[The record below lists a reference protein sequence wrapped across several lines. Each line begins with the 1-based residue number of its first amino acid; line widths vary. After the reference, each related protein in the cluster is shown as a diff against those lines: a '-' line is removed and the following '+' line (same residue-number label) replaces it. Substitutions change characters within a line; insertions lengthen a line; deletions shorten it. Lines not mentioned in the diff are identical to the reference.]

1 MSILS
6 ASGEMTPAE
15 LASRVLTLSYFH
27 NISQDDFKTLLRHL
41 LKTDQ
46 LERTEQ
52 GGLIVGLAG
61 VTNSFK
67 FYAVFAENEEF
78 SVHSGSEELGTIVK
92 PPPVG
97 DKIAIAGRVWV
108 VEDIDR
114 EHHQVYCHEVKG
126 RIPAYFGDVPGDIH
140 PRILQRMQKVRAEDQ
155 DYPYLMKNATDR
167 LRDARAAAQASG
179 MISKPLINLGG
190 KMWCLFPWTGTYAFL
205 DLERLLRLKCA
216 KCLELRGFNSNSG
229 VCQ

>member
-67 FYAVFAENEEF
+67 FYAAFAENEEF

-108 VEDIDR
+108 V
-114 EHHQVYCHEVKG
+114 CMGG
-126 RIPAYFGDVPGDIH
+126 RGY
-140 PRILQRMQKVRAEDQ
+140 
-155 DYPYLMKNATDR
+155 
-167 LRDARAAAQASG
+167 
-179 MISKPLINLGG
+179 
-190 KMWCLFPWTGTYAFL
+190 
-205 DLERLLRLKCA
+205 
-216 KCLELRGFNSNSG
+216 
-229 VCQ
+229 